1 MLILAIT
8 LLFFLNQL
16 LFASATTA
24 GQLKTFQSPNNIT
37 ERCVILNH
45 IPGGDYSKKD
55 KETEKTYCAIDL
67 YSPDTAICPKV
78 WSTSP
83 GTIIHDVS
91 AGEFAQKP
99 GQFERQIC
107 GKGKKA
113 KSYSAGK
120 PVDFKNTMNQRDT
133 SATFSTASLLY
144 YHFSRYFQTHIKVPV
159 AVQRTIDKDEH
170 RKRVTHRGI
179 QLTSP
184 KGGTHMIHAAWVDMD
199 QVQKSP
205 ADYKP
210 TDELFTPD
218 RKQIYGVLLHSPGK
232 RYSAVIN
239 GTRKSGWGEGQ
250 NRDFQRTPAYL
261 ALRSNLPLAEA
272 IKKGIGEAR
281 KDHAMAKAMSSGISD
296 EQMVFWMQ
304 ELTEITL
311 LDFIFSQQ
319 DRIGNIDYLDY
330 WYWIENSQVKR
341 KKAKSKKAPEKITRF
356 NPVLLKRTQLND
368 NDAGGKIQYANYTK
382 TTGMLKGLH
391 HYNPVT
397 YKKLIDLDK
406 DFQEKGELYRY
417 TAETFGLTE
426 RQLNQVIENTHKA
439 ASILKSSCESGAI
452 RFDLDPVSY
461 FSTKAG
467 KSGVVDCK
475 NP

>member
-1 MLILAIT
+1 ME
-8 LLFFLNQL
+8 Q
-16 LFASATTA
+16 
-24 GQLKTFQSPNNIT
+24 
-37 ERCVILNH
+37 CVVLDH
-45 IPGGDYSKKD
+45 IPGGSYSSKD
-55 KETEKTYCAIDL
+55 KKTEEQYCAIDL
-67 YSPDTAICPKV
+67 YSTSTAICPKT

-83 GTIIHDVS
+83 GTIIFDLS
-91 AGEFAQKP
+91 SGEFAHDP
-99 GQFERQIC
+99 GQFEQRIC

-113 KSYSAGK
+113 KSHSAGK
-120 PVDFKNTMNQRDT
+120 SYAFKNTMNQRDT

-170 RKRVTHRGI
+170 RKRVTQRGI

-199 QVQKSP
+199 KFEKNP
-205 ADYKP
+205 THYKP

-261 ALRSNLPLAEA
+261 ALRGNQPLKEA
-272 IKKGIGEAR
+272 IKRGIGEAR
-281 KDHAMAKAMSSGISD
+281 RDHTMAKAMPSRISD

-319 DRIGNIDYLDY
+319 DRIGNIDYLSY
-330 WYWIENSQVKR
+330 WYWIEDGDVKR
-341 KKAKSKKAPEKITRF
+341 KKAKSKKAPEKIARF
-356 NPVLLKRTQLND
+356 NPILLKRTQLND
-368 NDAGGKIQYANYTK
+368 NDAGGKIQYANYAK
-382 TTGMLKGLH
+382 KTGMLDGLH
-391 HYNPVT
+391 HYNPET
-397 YKKLIDLDK
+397 YKKLIKLDT
-406 DFQEKGELYRY
+406 DFQGKGALYQY
-417 TAETFGLTE
+417 TKQTFGLTE
-426 RQLNQVIENTHKA
+426 RQLKQVVDNTHKA
-439 ASILKSSCESGAI
+439 AAIIRSGCESGAI
-452 RFDLDPVSY
+452 RFDLNPDSY
-461 FSTKAG
+461 FKEKKAE
-467 KSGVVDCK
+467 SMVVDCN